1 MVKLITKNS
10 WPWWHPNKSTPLIL
24 LNYQKKRKGNFF
36 VLARFFSSS
45 SFVIVVVRVCANF
58 FLLFSFVYF
67 ILRSSSSVFFSNI
80 NFLVFFDH
88 TTTYS
93 SISRKIVLDE
103 TSVAFRLLYI
113 YINTC
118 KSSSFDKHMF
128 RWNIEREPSAR
139 LLTSFWK
146 RNNENLDSF
155 SFCFAQLIAFARC
168 CWFSF
173 FRLK

>member
-36 VLARFFSSS
+36 VLARFFSSSS

-128 RWNIEREPSAR
+128 RWNS
-139 LLTSFWK
+139 K
-146 RNNENLDSF
+146 ENL
-155 SFCFAQLIAFARC
+155 
-168 CWFSF
+168 
-173 FRLK
+173 RLDYWHRFEKETMRI

>member
-45 SFVIVVVRVCANF
+45 SSFVIVVVRVCANF

-67 ILRSSSSVFFSNI
+67 ILRSSSSVFFSYI

-118 KSSSFDKHMF
+118 KSSLFYKHMF
-128 RWNIEREPSAR
+128 RWNS
-139 LLTSFWK
+139 K
-146 RNNENLDSF
+146 ENL
-155 SFCFAQLIAFARC
+155 
-168 CWFSF
+168 
-173 FRLK
+173 RLDYWHRFEKETMRI